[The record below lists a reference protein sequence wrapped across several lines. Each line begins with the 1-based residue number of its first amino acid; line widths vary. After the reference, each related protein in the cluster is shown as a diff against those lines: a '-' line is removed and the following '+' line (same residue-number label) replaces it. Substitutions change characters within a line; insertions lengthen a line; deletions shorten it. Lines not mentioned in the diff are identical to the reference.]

1 MVVNGVYH
9 KSNFFIIFNFQQK
22 LEEVDENEK
31 PVEAEPVSAEPVET
45 ETNIIEPVKDDETV
59 EESIEIVKTSDSSG
73 IFISG
78 KKVHTELLKNYFIE
92 IKFAFCFLI
101 KYFSSS

>member
-9 KSNFFIIFNFQQK
+9 KSNLFIIFNFQQK

-31 PVEAEPVSAEPVET
+31 PVEAEPVSAEPVEI
-45 ETNIIEPVKDDETV
+45 ETNIIEPVKDDATV
-59 EESIEIVKTSDSSG
+59 EESIEILKTSDSSG

-78 KKVHTELLKNYFIE
+78 KNHSELLKKLFYRNKIYYR
-92 IKFAFCFLI
+92 FLNQI
-101 KYFSSS
+101 I

>member
-1 MVVNGVYH
+1 M
-9 KSNFFIIFNFQQK
+9 SQTFFIIFNFQQK

-31 PVEAEPVSAEPVET
+31 PVEAEPVSAEPVKT
-45 ETNIIEPVKDDETV
+45 ETDIIEPVKDDETV

-78 KKVHTELLKNYFIE
+78 KKIHTELMK
-92 IKFAFCFLI
+92 KFFYRNKIYYRFLNLI
-101 KYFSSS
+101 I

>member
-1 MVVNGVYH
+1 MVKSRMVVNGVYH

-31 PVEAEPVSAEPVET
+31 AVTSAEPIET

-78 KKVHTELLKNYFIE
+78 KKFFYRN
-92 IKFAFCFLI
+92 
-101 KYFSSS
+101 

>member
-1 MVVNGVYH
+1 MEFII
-9 KSNFFIIFNFQQK
+9 SQTFFIIFNFQQK

-45 ETNIIEPVKDDETV
+45 ETNIIKPVKDD